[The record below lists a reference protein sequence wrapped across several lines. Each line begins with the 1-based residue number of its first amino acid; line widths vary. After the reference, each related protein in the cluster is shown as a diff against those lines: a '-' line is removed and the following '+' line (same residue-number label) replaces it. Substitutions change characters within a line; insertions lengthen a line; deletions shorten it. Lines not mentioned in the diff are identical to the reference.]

1 MKAHFE
7 MLARYNAWANG
18 RLYAACAELS
28 DADRRRDLGAFF
40 RSLHGTLNH
49 LLVADVIWTARFR
62 GAPNP
67 PWRLDHEAHAVF
79 DELRAAR
86 EAMDDDI
93 ERVCT
98 EFTPEAVT
106 SHFTYRNMAGTEFTQ
121 PLAHTLTHFFN
132 HQTHHRGQCHAM
144 LTRLTGAA
152 PEFDLI
158 YFLREETA

>member
-7 MLARYNAWANG
+7 MMARYNAWANR
-18 RLYAACAELS
+18 RLYAACAALTDEE
-28 DADRRRDLGAFF
+28 RRRDLGAFF

-67 PWRLDHEAHAVF
+67 PWSLDHEAHADF
-79 DELRAAR
+79 DDLRAAR
-86 EAMDDDI
+86 EAMDKDI
-93 ERVCT
+93 ERIC
-98 EFTPEAVT
+98 EKFTAEAVS
-106 SHFTYRNMAGTEFTQ
+106 SHFTYRNMAGTEFVQ
-121 PLAHTLTHFFN
+121 PLSQTLTHFFN

-144 LTRLTGAA
+144 LTRLAGAA

>member
-7 MLARYNAWANG
+7 MLARYNAWAN
-18 RLYAACAELS
+18 RKLYAACSELS
-28 DADRRRDLGAFF
+28 EEERRRDLGAFF

-49 LLVADVIWTARFR
+49 MLVADVIWTARFR

-67 PWRLDHEAHAVF
+67 PWTLDHEAHAVF

-86 EAMDDDI
+86 ESMDEDI
-93 ERVCT
+93 ERLCA
-98 EFTPEAVT
+98 EFTHEAMA
-106 SHFTYRNMAGTEFTQ
+106 SDFTYRNTSGKEFTQ
-121 PLAHTLTHFFN
+121 PLTEALTHFFN